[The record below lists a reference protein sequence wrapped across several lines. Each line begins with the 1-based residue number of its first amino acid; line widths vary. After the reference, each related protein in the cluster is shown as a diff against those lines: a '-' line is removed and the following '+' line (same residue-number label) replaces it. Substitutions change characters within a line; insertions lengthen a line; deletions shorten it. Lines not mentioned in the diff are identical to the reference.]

1 MHCCAVKMIAPKS
14 MVLLVDESGRKT
26 VVRADRGMM
35 NVKGLGVIDGDKL
48 CASEIGGQLSVGTR
62 SYLILRPSIR
72 DLLGT
77 VERRAQIMIPKDSF
91 LVPMYLDLGAGS
103 RVLEGG
109 VGSGALTIVLLKA
122 VAPTGHVCSFE
133 TREEHAAVAKR
144 NVEMSGFE
152 GCWELRME
160 DVCTAELGSGF
171 DAAMLD
177 IPNPW
182 DAMANV
188 AKAVRIGGYVGG
200 YVPNAN
206 QLESLVNSMR
216 ACGLDEVLAFET
228 IQREMIVHRGG
239 VRPSFDMLGHTGYL
253 AFARR
258 MKA

>member
-1 MHCCAVKMIAPKS
+1 MIAPKS
-14 MVLLVDESGRKT
+14 MVLLVDDSGRKT
-26 VVRADRGMM
+26 VVKADLGMID
-35 NVKGLGVIDGDKL
+35 VKGLGVIDGERL
-48 CASEIGGQLSVGTR
+48 CSSDIGDRLTIGTR

-72 DLLGT
+72 DILAAI
-77 VERRAQIMIPKDSF
+77 ERRAQIMIPKDSF

-103 RVLEGG
+103 KVLEGG

-122 VAPTGHVCSFE
+122 VAPSGRVCSFE
-133 TREEHAAVAKR
+133 TREEHATVAKK
-144 NVEMSGFE
+144 NIAVTGLGS
-152 GCWELRME
+152 CWELRME
-160 DVCTAELGSGF
+160 DVCTAELDSGF

-182 DAMANV
+182 DAMRNV
-188 AKAVRIGGYVGG
+188 ARAVRVGGYIGG

-216 ACGLDEVLAFET
+216 DCGLDDVLAFET
-228 IQREMIVHRGG
+228 IQREMVVHKGG

-258 MKA
+258 MRN